1 MANRCEAVDI
11 PDTQGASLI
20 DGVINRAKIKAHK
33 EEFFKAEAEKG
44 SLRPDWSTEFK
55 RFTSDKR
62 NYQDAVI
69 VLSVGPYNAIPAVR
83 LGLPEDEWITLSDRI
98 RKYHEC
104 THFVCRR
111 LFPEKKNAV
120 WDELVADVVGIYAAF
135 GKYNPRVE
143 ELFLGIEDGRYVG
156 GRLENYV
163 TDLSGEERA
172 AVLSELADKISSVLK
187 DFDKVISE
195 NSSAAPFELA
205 LLLEDSM
212 KELWG

>member
-1 MANRCEAVDI
+1 MANRCEAVEI

-33 EEFFKAEAEKG
+33 VEFFKAEAEKG
-44 SLRPDWSTEFK
+44 NLWPGWSAEFK

-69 VLSVGPYNAIPAVR
+69 VLSVGPYNAIPAER
-83 LGLPEDEWITLSDRI
+83 LGLPEAEWITLSDRI

-111 LFPEKKNAV
+111 LFPDKKNAV
-120 WDELVADVVGIYAAF
+120 WDELVADAVGIFAAF
-135 GKYNPRVE
+135 GKYDPE
-143 ELFLGIEDGRYVG
+143 IEKLFLGIEGGRYVG

-163 TDLSGEERA
+163 TDLPGEERA
-172 AVLSELADKISSVLK
+172 AVLSELAGRIPRVL
-187 DFDKVISE
+187 DAFDGLITE
-195 NSSAAPFELA
+195 NQGAEPFELA
-205 LLLEDSM
+205 LLLEDNM
-212 KELWG
+212 KELWS